1 MNEMCLPDVVV
12 DVIRSFIQVN
22 EGDEATVA
30 LIISI
35 GAELLDVSSDT
46 MVEMINYG
54 SK

>member
-1 MNEMCLPDVVV
+1 MNEVCFPNDVV

-22 EGDEATVA
+22 EGDEATIA

-46 MVEMINYG
+46 MVEMINHE
-54 SK
+54 SE